1 MYHTSVRDYSLAMV
15 EKQPISHLGDFPA
28 CFGRCDKHDPE
39 RELDAD
45 SYSSIW
51 SNRAADWI
59 ASTRLDL
66 TGQSVLE
73 AEVLLWRVAH
83 QRLQ

>member
-1 MYHTSVRDYSLAMV
+1 MV
-15 EKQPISHLGDFPA
+15 EKQPVSHLGDFPA
-28 CFGRCDKHDPE
+28 CFGRCDKHDPP
-39 RELDAD
+39 RESDANFC
-45 SYSSIW
+45 SSMW
-51 SNRAADWI
+51 SNLPADWI